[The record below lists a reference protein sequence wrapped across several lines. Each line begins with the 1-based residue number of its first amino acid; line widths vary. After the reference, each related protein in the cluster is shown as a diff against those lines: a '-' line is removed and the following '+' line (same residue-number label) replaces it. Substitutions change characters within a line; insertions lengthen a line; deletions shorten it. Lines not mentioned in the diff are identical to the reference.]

1 MGRTSLLPWFMG
13 NKMQFE
19 AVACRLFLH
28 YSYTLAQKASNYG
41 IFCFYYIFLNP
52 FDGSIVPY
60 YATDMEKRTVFPTV
74 LSMLKSV
81 DRSIYFQNQHLTEHY
96 VALSKENRLP
106 LLSGPTNR
114 NECAIERASE
124 IVYDKKMYQSSRIMR
139 SMQYVFEGN
148 VVRIWR
154 DDLLG
159 DAVAAIDASIF

>member
-1 MGRTSLLPWFMG
+1 M
-13 NKMQFE
+13 
-19 AVACRLFLH
+19 
-28 YSYTLAQKASNYG
+28 
-41 IFCFYYIFLNP
+41 
-52 FDGSIVPY
+52 
-60 YATDMEKRTVFPTV
+60 
-74 LSMLKSV
+74 
-81 DRSIYFQNQHLTEHY
+81 
-96 VALSKENRLP
+96 ALSKENRLP

-159 DAVAAIDASIF
+159 DAAAIDASISKKTAKSLESKTSLLMENSGQG